1 MHGVI
6 EEVKLISY
14 VFDYL
19 FMKEGQGLT
28 LLRTQGKM
36 WVKQLQKIHISMILN
51 HQQALNQR
59 SREDQTLGLG
69 AQSLQS
75 YCHVI
80 SWPRLWTQARAEEQ
94 VFTPRSKGGAERDQ
108 LCN

>member
-51 HQQALNQR
+51 HQQALNQE
-59 SREDQTLGLG
+59 SRGSDSGPG
-69 AQSLQS
+69 GSKPA
-75 YCHVI
+75 VI
-80 SWPRLWTQARAEEQ
+80 LPRY
-94 VFTPRSKGGAERDQ
+94 
-108 LCN
+108 